1 MTPQERERILVVD
14 DEQIVLTSIRG
25 LVESETDYQV
35 ETFEQPQAALAYLAD
50 HEVSLVLSDYL
61 MPDMDGI
68 SFLAEVKKL
77 RPGVPRVLLTGH
89 ADKDTAIRAIN
100 DIGLFQY
107 VEKPWDNDDLLL
119 TLRNG
124 IQRRHLQRKLDAK
137 MTEIDAAYEEL
148 VDLQREVLKTFT

>member
-1 MTPQERERILVVD
+1 MTAQERERILVVD

-50 HEVSLVLSDYL
+50 REVSLVLSDYL

-68 SFLAEVKKL
+68 SFLGEVKKL
-77 RPGVPRVLLTGH
+77 QPGVPRVLLTGH
-89 ADKDTAIRAIN
+89 ADKDTAIQAIN

-124 IQRRHLQRKLDAK
+124 VQRRHLQRQLDAK
-137 MTEIDAAYEEL
+137 MAEIDAAYGEL